1 MDRTIYLNNTDIEEA
16 LKHYLDNISE
26 KMTNSIKLERI
37 DIRQALGRI
46 TSSPV
51 FARLSSPNHNAAAMD
66 GIMVLSEKT
75 FSANESNPVVLTRG
89 IDFEYINTGH
99 LILDPYDSVIMVEDL
114 IPASIE
120 KGTDGQPNQV
130 KIMVQASPWQHV
142 RPIGEDLVA
151 GEMILPQN
159 HQIRP
164 MDIGAVLSSGITEV
178 EVFEKVKVGILP
190 TGNEITDSYE
200 HLESGKTFDTNSW
213 TFKAIVES
221 WGCEACRVAPV
232 EDDYEKLKSTITQLI
247 AKNHILIINAG
258 SSAGSKDY
266 TVHLIE
272 ELGEVFQHGIAIK
285 PGKPTILGQ
294 ISGKPVIGV
303 PGYPGSAFLVF
314 EEIVGPVIQSIQK
327 QQLLEKEKATAI
339 LSRRIVSSLKYREY
353 IRVKLGNVDGK
364 LIATPLNRGAGVNMA
379 LVKADG
385 LLVIPKNS
393 EGNEAGEDVKV
404 ELITPMSVIENT
416 IVSIGSH
423 DLILDYL
430 DNLLMKNHKK
440 LGLDGARLSS
450 AHVGSMGGILALK
463 RGEAHIAPIHL
474 LDEETGVYNEAYI
487 QRYLKDQDI
496 MLMKGVKRQQGFIV
510 PKGNPK
516 DIQSIQDLTGC
527 HSLGESQSLDG
538 GSHSQTNASYVT
550 KNGENK
556 KIVFVNRQRGSG
568 TRILTDYLLK
578 KSGIEVSTILGYN
591 REMTTHMAVA
601 AAVKSGSADVG
612 IGVYSASKAMDLDFI
627 PIGDEDYDF
636 AIPNKYLE
644 LPSIQAFLRLLDSEE
659 FLKILEKLGGY
670 RRNQ

>member
-1 MDRTIYLNNTDIEEA
+1 MERTIYLNNTDIEEA
-16 LKHYLDNISE
+16 LRLYLGKISE
-26 KMTNSIKLERI
+26 KNMDNIQAEQV
-37 DIRQALGRI
+37 DVRQTLGRI
-46 TSSPV
+46 TSVPI

-66 GIMVLSEKT
+66 GIMVISERT
-75 FSANESNPVVLTRG
+75 FTANEANPVVLTRG
-89 IDFEYINTGH
+89 VDFEYINTGH
-99 LILDPYDSVIMVEDL
+99 LIVDPYDSVIMVEDL
-114 IPASIE
+114 IPASEE
-120 KGTDGQPNQV
+120 KGTDGQPKQI
-130 KIMVQASPWQHV
+130 KIMVQASPWQHI
-142 RPIGEDLVA
+142 RPIGEDIVA

-159 HQIRP
+159 HRIRP
-164 MDIGAVLSSGITEV
+164 MDIGAVLSSGIEKIEV
-178 EVFEKVKVGILP
+178 YEKIKVGILP

-200 HLESGKTFDTNSW
+200 HLEPGKTFDTNSW

-221 WGCEACRVAPV
+221 WGCEAFRVSPV
-232 EDDYEKLKSTITQLI
+232 EDDYEKLKSTILQLLS
-247 AKNHILIINAG
+247 KNHLLIINAG

-314 EEIVGPVIQSIQK
+314 EEIVGPVIQFLQK
-327 QQLLEKEKATAI
+327 QQLLTKEKTTAV
-339 LSRRIVSSLKYREY
+339 LSRRMVSSLKYREY

-364 LIATPLNRGAGVNMA
+364 LIATPLNRGAGVNMT

-393 EGNEAGEDVKV
+393 EGNEAGEEVKV

-430 DNLLMKNHKK
+430 DNLLMMDHEKSGKP
-440 LGLDGARLSS
+440 GVRLSS

-474 LDEETGVYNEAYI
+474 LDEETGIYNESYI
-487 QRYLKDQDI
+487 QRYLSDQDI
-496 MLMKGVKRQQGFIV
+496 QLFKGVKRQQGFMV

-516 DIQSIQDLTGC
+516 NIKTIEDLL
-527 HSLGESQSLDG
+527 SNFDNESP
-538 GSHSQTNASYVT
+538 YVQRDLNST
-550 KNGENK
+550 TQEAEIK

-578 KSGIEVSTILGYN
+578 KSGIEESSILGYN

-601 AAVKSGSADVG
+601 ATVKSGGADVG
-612 IGVYSASKAMDLDFI
+612 IGVYSAAKAMDLDFI
-627 PIGDEDYDF
+627 YIGDEDYDF
-636 AIPNKYLE
+636 AIPKKYLA
-644 LPSIQAFLRLLDSEE
+644 LPSIQSFLKALDSEE
-659 FLKILEKLGGY
+659 FINILAELGGY
-670 RRNQ
+670 TRN